1 MAEDFIYRDI
11 AERTNGDIYIGVVG
25 PVRTGKSTFI
35 KRFLETSVIPMI
47 GNEYERNRARDELP
61 QSAGGKTVMTT
72 EPKFIPDEAVE
83 IMLDGG
89 ATMRVK
95 MVDCVGYMIPDAIGN
110 TENGETRMVHTP
122 WSDEPMPFEE
132 AAEMGT
138 DKVIREHSTI
148 GVLVTSDGSFGDIPR
163 SSFETAEAR
172 IAGELSAFGKPYAI
186 ILNSSVPES
195 SEAEALAMH
204 LEEKYKAPVALVNC
218 LDLDEHD
225 VAGIMEMILL
235 EFPVREICFSL
246 PGWMS
251 ALEDDFWLKRCVTKD
266 VLAASDTVKKMGDIV
281 SSFLPAFKAGVSES
295 IRVNTGL
302 ENVCDVTV
310 NEMDMGCGRAVVT
323 LKLPDEI
330 YFRIIS
336 ELTGMNISDDK
347 MLFSTLRVLAETK
360 EEYDK
365 FSGAI
370 DEVLDKGYGIVMPS
384 VEEMKLEEPEIVR
397 QPGGYGIRL
406 RASAESIHMIRAGI
420 ETEIS
425 PIVGTEQQS
434 EELVRS
440 MLRDFEE
447 DPKKIWDSNLFGK
460 SLYDLVNE
468 GLHTKLE
475 HMPDDARE
483 KLGETLSRIINEGS
497 SGLICIIL

>member
-1 MAEDFIYRDI
+1 MAEDFIYKDI
-11 AERTNGDIYIGVVG
+11 AQRTNGDIYIGVVG

-35 KRFLETSVIPMI
+35 KRFLETAVIPRI
-47 GNEYERNRARDELP
+47 GNEYERTRTRDELP
-61 QSAGGKTVMTT
+61 QSAGGRRVMTT

-83 IMLDGG
+83 IMLEGG
-89 ATMRVK
+89 ASMRVK
-95 MVDCVGYMIPDAIGN
+95 MVDCVGYMVPDAIGN

-122 WSDEPMPFEE
+122 WSEKPMPFEE

-138 DKVIREHSTI
+138 GKVIREHSTI
-148 GVLVTSDGSFGDIPR
+148 GLLVTSDGTFGDIPR
-163 SSFETAEAR
+163 ASFESAEAR
-172 IAGELSAFGKPYAI
+172 IAGELSEIGKPFAV
-186 ILNSSVPES
+186 ILNSADPLSES
-195 SEAEALAMH
+195 AEALAMS
-204 LEEKYKAPVALVNC
+204 LEKKYGAPVALVSC

-225 VAGIMEMILL
+225 IAGIMEMILM
-235 EFPVREICFSL
+235 EFPVCEIRLSL
-246 PGWMS
+246 PGWTS
-251 ALEDDFWLKRCVTKD
+251 ALEDDFWLKRALMKD
-266 VLAASDTVKKMGDIV
+266 ILADSGKVSKMGDV
-281 SSFLPAFKAGVSES
+281 LSAFVPDFKASLSES
-295 IRVNTGL
+295 IRKNTGI
-302 ENVCDVTV
+302 ENAVDVAV
-310 NEMDMGCGRAVVT
+310 DEMDMGSGSVT
-323 LKLPDEI
+323 ISIKLTGEV
-330 YFRIIS
+330 YFRVIS
-336 ELTGMNISDDK
+336 ELTGMNITDDRV
-347 MLFSTLRVLAETK
+347 LLSTLRLLSETK

-365 FSGAI
+365 FSEAI

-406 RASAESIHMIRAGI
+406 RASAQSIHMIRAGI

-434 EELVRS
+434 EDLVHS

-447 DPKKIWDSNLFGK
+447 DPKKIWESNLFGK